1 MTTEKLAQYIPQDI
15 GLPIAQAPFNFN
27 GAKLSVFVLE
37 CDVASSQRQLDKYIN
52 SVDGS
57 KNYRAISV
65 PGSELSYIF
74 LVMADMQF
82 TASNQQG
89 QTFGKIK
96 YPECSFWIP
105 AVDINSLQVAMFL
118 PLLLLDNAT
127 AIASGR
133 EVYGFEKQQAQF
145 DFYDAA
151 AASTAQLNVKKPNFQ
166 VNPYSFTTLSPDTI
180 GQYNPLLKVAP
191 LATSADKTEQH
202 FDELAAEAESLLQA
216 VSTHLFPGEFA
227 VHDSDHRV
235 SLTDFVKSGIPLPG
249 VFLKQ
254 FPSVSDTDQ
263 SCFQQLAKAN
273 FRLTAIHGG
282 APYWSLFPLGLTKHQ
297 ITVFPIASHPLVE
310 QFGLKAKQQDDGSF
324 TMQAKGLWLDVD
336 FSLELGN

>member
-1 MTTEKLAQYIPQDI
+1 MTTEKLAPYIPQDI

-27 GAKLSVFVLE
+27 AAKLSVFVLE

-57 KNYRAISV
+57 KNYRAISQ

-105 AVDINSLQVAMFL
+105 AIDINTLQVAMFL

-145 DFYDAA
+145 DFYDKNGQC
-151 AASTAQLNVKKPNFQ
+151 STELNVKKPNFQ
-166 VNPYSFTTLSPDTI
+166 VNPYSFVTLSPDTI
-180 GQYNPLLKVAP
+180 GQYNPLLKVTP
-191 LATSADKTEQH
+191 IATQGDEAEQP

-216 VSTHLFPGEFA
+216 VSTHLFPQELA
-227 VHDSDHRV
+227 VHGSDHKV
-235 SLTDFVKSGIPLPG
+235 SLTDFIKPGIPLPG
-249 VFLKQ
+249 IFLKQ
-254 FPSVSDTDQ
+254 FPSVTNPDQ
-263 SCFQQLAKAN
+263 SCFAQLAKAN

-282 APYWSLFPLGLTKHQ
+282 APYWTLFPLGLTKHQ
-297 ITVFPIASHPLVE
+297 ITLFPVASHPLVE
-310 QFGLKAKQQDDGSF
+310 QFGLKAEQQDDGSF
-324 TMQAKGLWLDVD
+324 AMQAKGLWLDVD

>member
-1 MTTEKLAQYIPQDI
+1 MTTEKLAPYIPQDI
-15 GLPIAQAPFNFN
+15 GLPIAEAPFNFN
-27 GAKLSVFVLE
+27 GAKLSVFILE

-57 KNYRAISV
+57 KNYRAISL
-65 PGSELSYIF
+65 PGSQVSYIF

-82 TASNQQG
+82 TARNQQG
-89 QTFGKIK
+89 QTYGKIK

-105 AVDINSLQVAMFL
+105 AVDINSLEVAMFL
-118 PLLLLDNAT
+118 PLLLLDNGT

-145 DFYDAA
+145 DFYD
-151 AASTAQLNVKKPNFQ
+151 TAGQCTTELNVKKPNFQ
-166 VNPYSFTTLSPDTI
+166 VNPYSFTTLSADTI

-191 LATSADKTEQH
+191 IAEHAEGTQER
-202 FDELAAEAESLLQA
+202 FDELSAEAESLLQA
-216 VSTHLFPGEFA
+216 VSTHLFPEKFS
-227 VHDSDHRV
+227 VHGSEHTV
-235 SLTDFVKSGIPLPG
+235 SLTDFVKSDIPLPG
-249 VFLKQ
+249 IFLKQ
-254 FPSVSDTDQ
+254 FPSVTDTGV
-263 SCFQQLAKAN
+263 SCFQQLAKAD

-297 ITVFPIASHPLVE
+297 ITLFPVASHPLVE
-310 QFGLKAKQQDDGSF
+310 QFGLTASRQDDGSF

-336 FSLELGN
+336 FSLELGK